1 MNTSVRYLKKPT
13 AKLDS
18 LNNRYII
25 SPLSVDGTITVGA
38 ILRAIKSST
47 HLSWR
52 DIADWCGIRDS
63 SDAFKLAFTKSLR
76 KERARL
82 SEYITISGNDAYFY
96 DQDHKPVSPT
106 ATVRHASIT
115 NGEKDVVSVT
125 ANRAAKFAT
134 RITVLDTE
142 DRALKLTISA
152 VNGYVSSTDDDITIQ
167 NKAVVTVTGGT
178 KKINSLL
185 RALVIVCP
193 KTGEASVK
201 FVLDDLTGGV
211 DALSTTEVPILVSE
225 EKAESV
231 PELTIPASVTA
242 KLAADTVLTPAITV
256 SDDDNKELELHITPF
271 GCNIFGFKNNIHAV
285 TPGTMYITSGT
296 PDNINAD
303 IAQMSV
309 YAYQESAQ
317 IAYELVCNGTKI
329 RKYLVLTV
337 SSGETAAPAAAP
349 TPAAA
354 PKVATVKVARK
365 SSSKSNKT
373 VNISTEETAAKAST
387 ETETEETK
395 TE

>member
-52 DIADWCGIRDS
+52 DIANWCGIRDS

-193 KTGEASVK
+193 KAGEASVK

-296 PDNINAD
+296 PDIINAD

-349 TPAAA
+349 T
-354 PKVATVKVARK
+354 
-365 SSSKSNKT
+365 S
-373 VNISTEETAAKAST
+373 ETIFH
-387 ETETEETK
+387 
-395 TE
+395 